1 MAGFVAINRIRA
13 GSREALERLVE
24 AFRGRKGLVDRMPGF
39 QGFALLVDWERLEA
53 LVITRWESREAFE
66 AWVRSEEFQ
75 RAHSGSRGPAGDLE
89 SEGGL
94 YEVVLG
100 EC

>member
-1 MAGFVAINRIRA
+1 M
-13 GSREALERLVE
+13 ERRVE
-24 AFRGRKGLVDRMPGF
+24 AFRDRKGLVDRMPWF
-39 QGFALLVDWERLEA
+39 RGFALPVDWERLEA
-53 LVITRWESREAFE
+53 LVATRWESREAFE
-66 AWVRSEEFQ
+66 AWVESEEFR
-75 RAHSGSRGPAGDLE
+75 RAHSGARGPSPGVS